1 MPKNQERDMGITRE
15 FLERQK
21 NQCWKKDQLYSKFYK
36 HSMNEESVEDF
47 ELMMEEAEEFLE
59 DMRTLDRLRKI

>member
-36 HSMNEESVEDF
+36 HFMNEESVEDF